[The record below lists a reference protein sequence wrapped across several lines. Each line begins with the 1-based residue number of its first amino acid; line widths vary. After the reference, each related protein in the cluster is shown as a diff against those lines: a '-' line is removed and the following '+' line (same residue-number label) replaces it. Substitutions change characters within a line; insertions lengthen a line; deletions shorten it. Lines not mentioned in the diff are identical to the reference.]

1 MANHASAKKKIRQIE
16 RRTEINRARLSR
28 VRTFIKKVEAAILSG
43 NKSEAEAAFKAAQPE
58 VMCGAQKG
66 VMHRNTAS
74 RKLSRLAAGI
84 KKLAA

>member
-28 VRTFIKKVEAAILSG
+28 VRTFIKKVENAILNG
-43 NKSEAEAAFKAAQPE
+43 NKAEAQEAFTLAQPE
-58 VMCGAQKG
+58 VMRGAQKG
-66 VMHRNTAS
+66 VMHKNTAC

-84 KKLAA
+84 KKLSA